1 EYAEAAAKVLVESD
15 SPEILE
21 LSGNLTDY
29 EELAKALERATGK
42 ELEIIEASDAA
53 FVENLKEAG
62 FPQEA
67 ADMFLAIQHDIKK
80 DQLAI
85 SSDDLEK
92 VLGKP
97 LTSLEAALKE
107 ILDQE

>member
-1 EYAEAAAKVLVESD
+1 
-15 SPEILE
+15 
-21 LSGNLTDY
+21 
-29 EELAKALERATGK
+29 
-42 ELEIIEASDAA
+42 
-53 FVENLKEAG
+53 G

>member
-1 EYAEAAAKVLVESD
+1 
-15 SPEILE
+15 
-21 LSGNLTDY
+21 
-29 EELAKALERATGK
+29 
-42 ELEIIEASDAA
+42 
-53 FVENLKEAG
+53 
-62 FPQEA
+62 A